1 MSKTLILIP
10 SRLTATRLP
19 GKPLLKINNLSI
31 ISHVVKKALKSR
43 IGEVCVCT
51 GDKEIFEDVKNN
63 GGNCVLTIQ
72 DHKTGTDRIYEGFKK
87 LNLNVDYVLNIQGDE
102 PMIDI
107 DDIKNLNRIAQ
118 KNQSEIA
125 TLACKIDDNKKI
137 NDENIVK
144 VETYDELNTKNSS
157 KAKKFTRKKHD
168 TDSKNIYHHIGIYH
182 YKVSILKKFTELS
195 QTKNEMNLKLEQLRA
210 LENNINIDVI
220 LANSAPIGVDTEK
233 DYIEIKKLME
243 YKS

>member
-63 GGNCVLTIQ
+63 GGNCVLTTQ

-102 PMIDI
+102 PLVLSSDLERLILQAH
-107 DDIKNLNRIAQ
+107 NTEGTRG
-118 KNQSEIA
+118 A
-125 TLACKIDDNKKI
+125 TLIYKITKKAMLDDPNVVKVTLNNKKQALYFSRSLI
-137 NDENIVK
+137 PFI
-144 VETYDELNTKNSS
+144 SS
-157 KAKKFTRKKHD
+157 
-168 TDSKNIYHHIGIYH
+168 G
-182 YKVSILKKFTELS
+182 
-195 QTKNEMNLKLEQLRA
+195 Q
-210 LENNINIDVI
+210 
-220 LANSAPIGVDTEK
+220 TEK
-233 DYIEIKKLME
+233 ISIWRHLGHCVFRWTG
-243 YKS
+243 